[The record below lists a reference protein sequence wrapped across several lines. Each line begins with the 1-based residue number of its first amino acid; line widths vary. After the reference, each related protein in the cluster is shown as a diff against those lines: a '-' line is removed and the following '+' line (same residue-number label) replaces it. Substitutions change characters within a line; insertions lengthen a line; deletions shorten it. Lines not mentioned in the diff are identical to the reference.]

1 METKTNSTSE
11 SKVSKSTNGNQQ
23 TKMDKARKI
32 FKEMYGKE
40 GVERKHVIQ
49 RFMKELPMSKFGSST
64 YYSNCVSEHRRGK
77 L

>member
-1 METKTNSTSE
+1 MKTNSTSQ
-11 SKVSKSTNGNQQ
+11 SKVSKLTKEKQ
-23 TKMDKARKI
+23 TKMDKAKKI

-40 GVERKHVIQ
+40 GVERKHVIE

-64 YYSNCVSEHRRGK
+64 YYSNCVSEHRSGK